1 MLNQDMIRL
10 QQERKAHMQMMAD
23 VKSRIELLKDIQK
36 QGASMSEEYEKLQPS
51 YQKLLHFSRAM
62 RGDNSVGI
70 ERYVL
75 GIMLSNITANANQL
89 LAGVHHGRYQIYRSE
104 HASGKTRK
112 AGLEFS
118 IYDAYSCSMRNVVS
132 LSGGEKFLVSLALSL
147 ALSMSVQARNGGISF
162 DCMFIDEG
170 FGTLDEHSI
179 ADALAILQTMTQG
192 KGMIGIISHVEVLK
206 ENIPGGIEVEKTRNG
221 STIIIRKD

>member
-1 MLNQDMIRL
+1 
-10 QQERKAHMQMMAD
+10 
-23 VKSRIELLKDIQK
+23 
-36 QGASMSEEYEKLQPS
+36 
-51 YQKLLHFSRAM
+51 
-62 RGDNSVGI
+62 
-70 ERYVL
+70 
-75 GIMLSNITANANQL
+75 
-89 LAGVHHGRYQIYRSE
+89 
-104 HASGKTRK
+104 
-112 AGLEFS
+112 
-118 IYDAYSCSMRNVVS
+118 MRNVVS

-179 ADALAILQTMTQG
+179 ADALSILEKMSKQKG
-192 KGMIGIISHVEVLK
+192 KIGIISHVEVLK